1 MTTTTDCSQRQPL
14 HRRDFIR
21 AAAAA
26 ATASAA
32 PFVARG
38 RVLGANDRI
47 GVGFIGCGHR
57 SAAHAK
63 SLEWLREQQKE
74 AIEFVAFMDTYRPRL
89 EQRRAAL
96 NKDAKVYRDYR
107 ELIADPA
114 VDLEGPTASPM
125 DIAYHTQTA
134 LIMGMLAYRAQKTA
148 KFDAQ
153 KQEIVI

>member
-1 MTTTTDCSQRQPL
+1 MTPTTDSARTSSFN
-14 HRRDFIR
+14 RRDFVR
-21 AAAAA
+21 AAATV
-26 ATASAA
+26 TAVGAA
-32 PFVARG
+32 PCVARG
-38 RVLGANDRI
+38 RVPGANDRI

-89 EQRRAAL
+89 QQRRDAL
-96 NKDAKVYRDYR
+96 NKQARSFLDTVRAGK
-107 ELIADPA
+107 
-114 VDLEGPTASPM
+114 GPTASPM
-125 DIAYHTQTA
+125 DLAYHTQTA

-153 KQEIVI
+153 KQEIVL